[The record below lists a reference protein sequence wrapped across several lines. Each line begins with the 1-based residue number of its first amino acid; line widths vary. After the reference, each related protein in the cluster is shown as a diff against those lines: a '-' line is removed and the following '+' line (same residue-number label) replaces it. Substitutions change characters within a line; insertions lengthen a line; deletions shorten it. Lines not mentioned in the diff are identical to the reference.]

1 MAKKMTCL
9 NELKIV
15 LKGKKFYEK
24 KNTIKKQYKSEEM
37 FIEIKFKH

>member
-24 KNTIKKQYKSEEM
+24 NTIKKQYKSEEM